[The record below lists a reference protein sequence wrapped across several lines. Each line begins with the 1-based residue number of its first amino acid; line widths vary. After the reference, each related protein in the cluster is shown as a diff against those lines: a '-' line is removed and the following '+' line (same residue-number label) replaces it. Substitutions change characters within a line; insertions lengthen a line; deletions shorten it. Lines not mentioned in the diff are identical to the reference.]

1 MTQLTLD
8 ETQKW
13 LKTLNIDY
21 TIEELKKLKELDL

>member
-1 MTQLTLD
+1 MTQLTL
-8 ETQKW
+8 EATQEW